1 MAEPD
6 SSYSAFVIH
15 MVEKV
20 ERGQDG
26 SSDPAGVF
34 PLWWGDDLD
43 LHGWWGEGGDLL
55 LHAVSDTWEH
65 GGSSGQDG
73 VGVQVLSDIDVAVHD
88 AVVGALVDSSGFH
101 SEEGGLEENLWATES
116 LSSDGDDLSIGQL
129 IGFLEGGSRCSSL
142 HLSFVVEGDIAQL
155 LLDVT
160 NDLTLGGGGEGV
172 STLGQD
178 LHQVVGQITSSQ
190 VQSGDGCWHGETL
203 INWNV
208 VGDTISGVQDA
219 SGGTSG
225 SVQREDSL
233 D

>member
-65 GGSSGQDG
+65 GGSSGQNG

-101 SEEGGLEENLWATES
+101 SEEGGLEQDLWAAES
-116 LSSDGDDLSIGQL
+116 LSSNGDDLSIGQL
-129 IGFLEGGSRCSSL
+129 IGEGN
-142 HLSFVVEGDIAQL
+142 IAQL
-155 LLDVT
+155 LLDVA

-172 STLGQD
+172 ATLGQD
-178 LHQVVGQITSSQ
+178 LHQVVSKITSSQ
-190 VQSGDGCWHGETL
+190 VQSSDGGWHGVTF
-203 INWNV
+203 IYWHV
-208 VGDTISGVQDA
+208 VGDTISGVEDA

-225 SVQREDSL
+225 GVQGQNSL